1 MSMKSF
7 LLMGCLGV
15 AAVQTS
21 AAWSITLPPHAAAKV
36 PAAVVQKLET
46 GTPQEVI
53 VLFDDAGIQKE
64 VAAMREA
71 AGLTSDDET
80 LLSFKKKGFDTT
92 KSRVFSKLKRTEVGG
107 RYRL

>member
-7 LLMGCLGV
+7 LLMGCLGI
-15 AAVQTS
+15 AALQTS

-53 VLFDDAGIQKE
+53 VLFDDVGIQKE

-71 AGLTSDDET
+71 VGLTSDDET
-80 LLSFKKKGFDTT
+80 LLSFKKKASTLQNQEYFPN
-92 KSRVFSKLKRTEVGG
+92 
-107 RYRL
+107 